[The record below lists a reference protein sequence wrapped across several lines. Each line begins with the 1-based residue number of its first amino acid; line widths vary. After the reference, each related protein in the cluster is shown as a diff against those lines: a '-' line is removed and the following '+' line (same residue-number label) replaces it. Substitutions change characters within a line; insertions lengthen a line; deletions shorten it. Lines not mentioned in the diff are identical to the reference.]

1 MTCIHLHN
9 FAMAHERGS
18 NVEADDFFV
27 EGQRLMQKEKEE
39 RQAWELQCARAL
51 AVQEAGYGDGS
62 NEAEAVNLLEG
73 WIKCEELKEALF
85 GYLRSE

>member
-27 EGQRLMQKEKEE
+27 EGQRLMQKKKEE
-39 RQAWELQCARAL
+39 RQAWELQRARAL

-62 NEAEAVNLLEG
+62 NEAVNLLEG
-73 WIKCEELKEALF
+73 RIKREELKEALF